1 MESPPRRKSRIRQL
15 LGILFVVAAFGFL
28 GAFVGRDLDQLRD
41 FRWEIRPLLLIGS
54 ILLNIFG
61 LLWGV
66 AAWKLLLGLLGYPIS
81 LAALAR
87 VWFISGLGRY
97 IPGKI
102 WQFVGAAHLGAGSG
116 IPAAVTVTS
125 LAAHTFFFF
134 IGALLVGAYL
144 SPIAAL
150 GLDADLLLALRVLAP
165 FLLFL
170 VHPVVIRRVLSLIG
184 RLSGREVGEWRGT
197 WSGAVAVVLLGTVA
211 WAITGLSLFLFIRSL
226 VTIETSAAAMLI
238 GINGLAFVA
247 GYLVFIAPAGLG
259 AKEGALAALLSLYLP
274 VSVAAVIA
282 VAARLWTVVAEV
294 LPALA
299 LLRLRATSPAASGST
314 APPGP

>member
-1 MESPPRRKSRIRQL
+1 MGPSLGRKSRIRRL

-28 GAFVGRDLDQLRD
+28 GAFVGRDFEQLRA
-41 FRWEIRPLLLIGS
+41 FRWEVRPLLLIGS
-54 ILLNIFG
+54 VLLNIFG

-102 WQFVGAAHLGAGSG
+102 WQFVGAAHLGTASG
-116 IPAAVTVTS
+116 IPPAVTVTS

-144 SPIAAL
+144 SPVAAL
-150 GLDADLLLALRVLAP
+150 GLDADLLLAMRLLAP
-165 FLLFL
+165 LLLLL
-170 VHPVVIRRVLSLIG
+170 VHPAVIRRVLMLIG
-184 RLSGREVGEWRGT
+184 RLSAREVGEWGGT
-197 WSGAVAVVLLGTVA
+197 WSGAVAVVMLATIA

-226 VTIETSAAAMLI
+226 VTIEVGAAAMVI
-238 GINGLAFVA
+238 GINSLAFVA

-259 AKEGALAALLSLYLP
+259 AKEGVLAALLSVYLP

-299 LLRLRATSPAASGST
+299 LLRIRADAPADPSSMP
-314 APPGP
+314 PPGP